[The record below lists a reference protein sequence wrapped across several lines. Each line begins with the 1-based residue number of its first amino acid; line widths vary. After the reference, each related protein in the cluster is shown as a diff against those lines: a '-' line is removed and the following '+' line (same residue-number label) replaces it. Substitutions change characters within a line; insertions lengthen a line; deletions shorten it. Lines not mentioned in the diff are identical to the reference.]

1 MNELDQVAL
10 KTSALALDIVKLTN
24 FELGYLAGI
33 LKEHNRE
40 LAQEFM
46 IALQLNLED

>member
-1 MNELDQVAL
+1 MRDDDAIVL
-10 KTSALALDIVKLTN
+10 KTSAIALDIIKLTN

-33 LKEHNRE
+33 LKDHNRE

-46 IALQLNLED
+46 IALQLNLEE